1 MAGRNV
7 TPQRTVNLL
16 RSLFVIFAC
25 FVGVSVGPDL
35 FGSPW
40 IGAGAGLVFGLVVVL
55 ADRLL
60 KGVTLRTF
68 SSATFGL
75 LMGLFFSWLLLSSE
89 ILKPASDDVRWIV
102 SLLAYSAF
110 GYLGMMLAIRSG
122 RDEFSLIIPYVR
134 FRQSAVQDLPLI
146 VDSNIL
152 IDGRLERLR
161 KTGFIGATL
170 IIPRFVLDE
179 LQLLAD
185 SGDSLRRERGRRALT
200 LLEELRQHD
209 PTSVTVHEST
219 GDTETKVDAKLVH
232 LAQLLG
238 ARLLTNDSNLCKIA
252 RLQNVTALNL
262 NELAEALRPQL
273 AAGDQVEIALVKEG
287 KESHQAV
294 GYLPDGTMVVVNHA
308 RAHLGQTMPIA
319 VSSVVHTTAGRLFF
333 AELEKH

>member
-1 MAGRNV
+1 M

-16 RSLFVIFAC
+16 RALFVMFAC
-25 FVGVSVGPDL
+25 FVGVAVGPEL
-35 FGSPW
+35 FSSPW
-40 IGAGAGLVFGLVVVL
+40 IGAGAGLIFGLVVVL

-68 SSATFGL
+68 SSATLGL
-75 LMGLFFSWLLLSSE
+75 LMGFFFSWLLM
-89 ILKPASDDVRWIV
+89 ASNVLRNANEDTQWIV
-102 SLLAYSAF
+102 GLGVYCTF

-134 FRQSAVQDLPLI
+134 FRQSAVQDIPLI

-161 KTGFIGATL
+161 KTGFIGAAL
-170 IIPRFVLDE
+170 IVPRFVLDE

-185 SGDSLRRERGRRALT
+185 SGDSLKRDRGRRALN
-200 LLEELRQHD
+200 LLEELRQRD
-209 PTSVTVHEST
+209 PLSVTVHESALD
-219 GDTETKVDAKLVH
+219 GETKVDAKLVQ
-232 LAQLLG
+232 LAQLLA

-252 RLQNVTALNL
+252 RLQNVMALNL

-273 AAGDQVEIALVKEG
+273 ASGDELDLTLVKEG

-294 GYLPDGTMVVVNHA
+294 GYLPDGTMVVVNQG
-308 RAHLGQTMPIA
+308 RKWLGETVGIH

-333 AELEKH
+333 AELKKP

>member
-1 MAGRNV
+1 V
-7 TPQRTVNLL
+7 TPLRTINLL
-16 RSLFVIFAC
+16 RVLFVIFAC

-35 FGSPW
+35 FRSPW
-40 IGAGAGLVFGLVVVL
+40 VGAGAGLSFGLLVVL

-68 SSATFGL
+68 SAATFGL
-75 LMGLFFSWLLLSSE
+75 LMGLFFSWLLL
-89 ILKPASDDVRWIV
+89 ASDILRNANEDMQWIV
-102 SLLAYSAF
+102 SLVVYSTF

-134 FRQSAVQDLPLI
+134 FRQSAVQDVPVI

-161 KTGFIGATL
+161 KTGFVGNAL
-170 IIPRFVLDE
+170 VIPRFVLDE
-179 LQLLAD
+179 VQLLAD

-200 LLEELRQHD
+200 LLEEMRQRD
-209 PTSVTVHEST
+209 PASVTVHEST
-219 GDTETKVDAKLVH
+219 PDGETKVDAKLVQ

-262 NELAEALRPQL
+262 NELSDALRPQL
-273 AAGDQVEIALVKEG
+273 VTGDELELALIKEG
-287 KESHQAV
+287 KEPHQAV
-294 GYLPDGTMVVVNHA
+294 GYLPDGTMVVVNQA
-308 RAHLGQTMPIA
+308 RNAVGQTVRIH
-319 VSSVVHTTAGRLFF
+319 VSSVVHTGAGRLFF
-333 AELEKH
+333 AELKAA

>member
-1 MAGRNV
+1 M
-7 TPQRTVNLL
+7 TPLRTVNLL
-16 RSLFVIFAC
+16 RLLFVIFAG
-25 FVGVSVGPDL
+25 FIGVAVGPAL

-40 IGAGAGLVFGLVVVL
+40 IGAGLGLCFGLVVVL

-75 LMGLFFSWLLLSSE
+75 MMGLFFSWLLLASGVLRNASE
-89 ILKPASDDVRWIV
+89 DMQWIV
-102 SLLAYSAF
+102 GLGTYATF

-152 IDGRLERLR
+152 IDGRLDRLR
-161 KTGFIGATL
+161 KTGFIGTGL
-170 IIPRFVLDE
+170 IIPRFILDE

-185 SGDSLRRERGRRALT
+185 SGDSLRRERGRRALK
-200 LLEELRQHD
+200 LLEDLRQSD
-209 PTSVTVHEST
+209 PASVSVHEST
-219 GDTETKVDAKLVH
+219 LDPDTKVDAKLVQ

-252 RLQNVTALNL
+252 RLQNVIALNL
-262 NELAEALRPQL
+262 NELSDALRPQL
-273 AAGDQVEIALVKEG
+273 SSGDELELALVKEG
-287 KESHQAV
+287 KEPHQAV
-294 GYLPDGTMVVVNHA
+294 GYLPDGTMVVVNQA
-308 RAHLGQTMPIA
+308 RPHLGQTVMIH

-333 AELEKH
+333 ADLKRAQF